1 MRNLAYILLGLLL
14 VAGAGGVLMK
24 RQLRLADD
32 DRSAAAPAAATRSI
46 ARESGG
52 DKAVA
57 ARPQRRIDRGIEQYR
72 TPQGG
77 WKLFEAVI
85 DVLNVVVGIVGIGL
99 AVSGMRM
106 RRDEAPRGRDA

>member
-1 MRNLAYILLGLLL
+1 MRKRSLILLGLLL
-14 VAGAGGVLMK
+14 VAGAGGILLK
-24 RQLRLADD
+24 RQLRVADGD
-32 DRSAAAPAAATRSI
+32 GPGAEAPAATRSI

-52 DKAVA
+52 DKVVVT
-57 ARPQRRIDRGIEQYR
+57 RPKRRIDKGIEQYR

-99 AVSGMRM
+99 AVSGVRM
-106 RRDEAPRGRDA
+106 RQDGAPRGRDA